1 MGKGLQSIV
10 SAWTRI
16 NRDNEEQG
24 YPNGIP
30 EHLLQ
35 QGGQVGGSI
44 QYVAG
49 QPISQL
55 QQHQQQLGIVGQQLG
70 PLEAR
75 SAAPPPPL
83 PPDNASTAIAGGVI
97 SQGAID
103 PRTTTYKHASP
114 QLSIHS
120 GSSLST
126 FSFAAAKNNGQL
138 TSGSIADT
146 TLNSTPPSIREQL
159 VQHGNTT
166 STAAQNLQPGVL
178 HQRYQLH
185 NNTDNVQ
192 LQQPPPPQ
200 LLTSSTQLASQL
212 AAAQHQLQNQQQA
225 QSSGANLSV
234 SHSSKSSSQS
244 HVSPTTRRRGS
255 SSASSN
261 SRISNRFSGKS
272 ALLLFLSC
280 EFMCFILKC

>member
-35 QGGQVGGSI
+35 QQGGQVGSI

-55 QQHQQQLGIVGQQLG
+55 QQQQHQLGIVGQQLG

-75 SAAPPPPL
+75 SAAPPPP
-83 PPDNASTAIAGGVI
+83 PSDNTNTAIAGGVI

-126 FSFAAAKNNGQL
+126 FSFAAKNNGQL

-185 NNTDNVQ
+185 NNTGDVQ
-192 LQQPPPPQ
+192 LQPPPPQ

-261 SRISNRFSGKS
+261 SRISNISGKS

>member
-35 QGGQVGGSI
+35 QQQGGQVGGI
-44 QYVAG
+44 QYVATG

-55 QQHQQQLGIVGQQLG
+55 QQHQHQLGIVGQQLG

-75 SAAPPPPL
+75 SAALPPPP
-83 PPDNASTAIAGGVI
+83 PDNTSTAIAGGVI

-103 PRTTTYKHASP
+103 PRQTTYKHASP

-138 TSGSIADT
+138 TTTTHSGSIADT

-159 VQHGNTT
+159 VQHGTSATSIT
-166 STAAQNLQPGVL
+166 STAAQNLQPGIL
-178 HQRYQLH
+178 HQRYS
-185 NNTDNVQ
+185 NNVQ
-192 LQQPPPPQ
+192 LQPPPPQ

-212 AAAQHQLQNQQQA
+212 AAAQHQLQNQQQQA

-234 SHSSKSSSQS
+234 SHSSKSSVSQQS
-244 HVSPTTRRRGS
+244 HVSPTSRRRGS

-261 SRISNRFSGKS
+261 SRISNRSGKF
-272 ALLLFLSC
+272 ALVLILSC
-280 EFMCFILKC
+280 FI

>member
-35 QGGQVGGSI
+35 QQQQGGSI

-49 QPISQL
+49 QPISTL
-55 QQHQQQLGIVGQQLG
+55 QQQQHQLGIVGQQLG

-75 SAAPPPPL
+75 SAAPPPL
-83 PPDNASTAIAGGVI
+83 PPPDTKSTTATAGGVI

-103 PRTTTYKHASP
+103 PRQTTYKHASP

-126 FSFAAAKNNGQL
+126 FSFAAAKNNNGQL

-146 TLNSTPPSIREQL
+146 TLNSSE
-159 VQHGNTT
+159 
-166 STAAQNLQPGVL
+166 
-178 HQRYQLH
+178 
-185 NNTDNVQ
+185 
-192 LQQPPPPQ
+192 
-200 LLTSSTQLASQL
+200 
-212 AAAQHQLQNQQQA
+212 
-225 QSSGANLSV
+225 
-234 SHSSKSSSQS
+234 
-244 HVSPTTRRRGS
+244 
-255 SSASSN
+255 
-261 SRISNRFSGKS
+261 
-272 ALLLFLSC
+272 
-280 EFMCFILKC
+280 